1 MGLFDASTS
10 NGGSVN
16 TASSGSQSVSN
27 GYSLNYPI
35 QANANAAAA
44 AEVAYERQKE
54 LNQITMDFNKEEAQK
69 NRDWQEQMAN
79 SIYTRSVANM
89 KEAGINPILA
99 SGMGLS
105 GASVGSGAQASIG
118 GSTAPLA
125 QTFLGAE
132 SANSAN
138 SSSWGESEGSSWN
151 HSESGLAT
159 WLTSMGTLIT
169 GILGKMNSS
178 NTINVAIDMLK
189 DAGERVTETTQGLTS
204 NDKKE
209 QQKTTNRVKN
219 GSDNPFVKGT
229 TAYDMYELQKATD
242 SFKVAPNT

>member
-16 TASSGSQSVSN
+16 SAQSGSQSQ

-35 QANANAAAA
+35 QANANAASAA
-44 AEVAYERQKE
+44 DIAYQRQKE
-54 LNQITMDFNKEEAQK
+54 LNEATMNFNREEAQK

-79 SIYTRSVANM
+79 TIYTRSIENM
-89 KEAGINPILA
+89 KQAGINPILA
-99 SGMGLS
+99 AGIGLS
-105 GASVGSGAQASIG
+105 GASVTSGAQANIS

-125 QTFLGAE
+125 QTFMGAE

-138 SSSWGESEGSSWN
+138 SWGESEGSSWN
-151 HSESGLAT
+151 HAESGLAT
-159 WLTSMGTLIT
+159 WLTSMGSLIT

-189 DAGERVTETTQGLTS
+189 DMGDRVEETTEGLKS
-204 NDKKE
+204 KDKKE
-209 QQKTTNRVKN
+209 NQKTTNKMKN

-229 TAYDMYELQKATD
+229 TAYDMYELQKATE
-242 SFKVAPNT
+242 SFKVKPD

>member
-1 MGLFDASTS
+1 MGLLDASLS
-10 NGGSVN
+10 NGGSIN
-16 TASSGSQSVSN
+16 SASSGSQSN
-27 GYSLNYPI
+27 GFSINYPI
-35 QANANAAAA
+35 AANANAAAA
-44 AEVAYERQKE
+44 ADIAYARQNILNEKE
-54 LNQITMDFNKEEAQK
+54 MAFNAAEAQK
-69 NRDWQEQMAN
+69 NRDWQERMAN
-79 SIYTRSVANM
+79 TIYTRSIANM

-99 SGMGLS
+99 AGMGLS
-105 GASVGSGAQASIG
+105 GAAVGSGATASIG
-118 GSTAPLA
+118 GSSAPLA

-132 SANSAN
+132 SGNNA
-138 SSSWGESEGSSWN
+138 SSWGESEGSSWN

-189 DAGERVTETTQGLTS
+189 DAEKRVKDTTKGLTS

-209 QQKTTNRVKN
+209 QQKTTNRINN

-242 SFKVAPNT
+242 SFKVAPK

>member
-1 MGLFDASTS
+1 MSIFDASTS

-16 TASSGSQSVSN
+16 KASSGSQSVSS
-27 GYSLNYPI
+27 GYSLNYPVEANTWAAQ
-35 QANANAAAA
+35 QAELAF
-44 AEVAYERQKE
+44 ERQKE
-54 LNQITMDFNKEEAQK
+54 LNQMTMDFNREEAQK
-69 NRDWQEQMAN
+69 ARDYETQMAN
-79 SIYTRSVANM
+79 TIYTRSIKNM

-99 SGMGLS
+99 AGMGLS
-105 GASVGSGAQASIG
+105 GAGVGSAETASIG
-118 GSTAPLA
+118 GSSAPLA
-125 QTFLGAE
+125 QSFIGNE

-138 SSSWGESEGSSWN
+138 SSSWGQSEGTSWN

-189 DAGERVTETTQGLTS
+189 DAGERVKETKEGLTS
-204 NDKKE
+204 GDPKV
-209 QQKTTNRVKN
+209 QQKTTNKVKN

-242 SFKVAPNT
+242 SFKVSPNG

>member
-1 MGLFDASTS
+1 MGIFDASMS

-16 TASSGSQSVSN
+16 TASSGSQSN
-27 GYSLNYPI
+27 GFSVNYPI
-35 QANANAAAA
+35 AANTNAATAA
-44 AEVAYERQKE
+44 DIAYQRQKE
-54 LNQITMDFNKEEAQK
+54 LNQITMDFNREEAQK

-79 SIYTRSVANM
+79 TIYTRSVANM

-99 SGMGLS
+99 AGMGLS
-105 GASVGSGAQASIG
+105 GAGVGSGAQASIG
-118 GSTAPLA
+118 GSSAPLA

-132 SANSAN
+132 SRNTA
-138 SSSWGESEGSSWN
+138 SSWGESEGSSWN

-159 WLTSMGTLIT
+159 WLGAMGSLIS

-189 DAGERVTETTQGLTS
+189 DAGERVTETTKGLTS

-209 QQKTTNRVKN
+209 QQKTTNRVNN

-242 SFKVAPNT
+242 SFKVAPNG

>member
-10 NGGSVN
+10 NGGSIN
-16 TASSGSQSVSN
+16 TASSGSQSN
-27 GYSLNYPI
+27 GFSINYPI
-35 QANANAAAA
+35 QANANAASAA
-44 AEVAYERQKE
+44 DIAYERQKE
-54 LNQITMDFNKEEAQK
+54 LNEQMMNFNREEAQK
-69 NRDWQEQMAN
+69 NRDWQQNMAN
-79 SIYTRSVANM
+79 TIYTRSVENM

-99 SGMGLS
+99 AGMGLS
-105 GASVGSGAQASIG
+105 GAQVGSGAQASIG
-118 GSTAPLA
+118 GSSAPIA

-132 SANSAN
+132 SQNSAN
-138 SSSWGESEGSSWN
+138 SWGQSEGTSWN

-159 WLTSMGTLIT
+159 WLGAMGSLVT

-189 DAGERVTETTQGLTS
+189 EAGTRVNETKQGLTS

-209 QQKTTNRVKN
+209 QQKTSNKIKN
-219 GSDNPFVKGT
+219 GNDNPFVKGT